1 MNCSYGKIPN
11 LLTEISVGKTEISE
25 TKCSLSYEHI
35 KNVTKDL
42 EVRRDLG
49 NWASPV
55 NLACDRKYVCCSQ
68 ASLGQEMKRTVNLKK
83 RKFSLNDRFEG
94 WFGPSVIFV
103 HGFCS

>member
-1 MNCSYGKIPN
+1 MGKNKRSMSSGLRQTRFALNKN
-11 LLTEISVGKTEISE
+11 LGPLHISWE
-25 TKCSLSYEHI
+25 
-35 KNVTKDL
+35 DL
-42 EVRRDLG
+42 EVRRDLE